1 MIPYQKQAKVI
12 GKLSPELQEEIH
24 TYMSGLLFHKAN
36 TTLDDAAKQVCEL
49 YQFDLPTNTVISWF
63 YRRNNDR
70 SICDEKVFYNT
81 KHQAWSVRRGW
92 HEIIRDAAIKG
103 EPSKLAMKEL
113 GLYKHP
119 DIASNDVIQIQS
131 PRIDEALNGETI
143 DVTKGGN
150 NLAFLDIKAGDV
162 EIRIQFNV
170 S

>member
-36 TTLDDAAKQVCEL
+36 TTLEDAAKQVCNL

-70 SICDEKVFYNT
+70 AICDEKVFYNT
-81 KHQAWSVRRGW
+81 KHQAWSVRKGW
-92 HEIIRDAAIKG
+92 HEIIRDAAIKS

-119 DIASNDVIQIQS
+119 EIASTDVIQIKS
-131 PRIDEALNGETI
+131 PRIDEAFDGETI

-170 S
+170 D

>member
-24 TYMSGLLFHKAN
+24 TYMSGLLFRIPNA
-36 TTLDDAAKQVCEL
+36 TLASAAEKVCEL
-49 YQFDLPTNTVISWF
+49 YRFDLPLNTVISWF
-63 YRRNNDR
+63 YRRNNDG
-70 SICDEKVFYNT
+70 SICEEKVFYNSE
-81 KHQAWSVRRGW
+81 HQAWAVRKGW
-92 HEIIRDAAIKG
+92 YDILKDAAHKTM
-103 EPSKLAMKEL
+103 PSRRACKEL

-119 DIASNDVIQIQS
+119 SIASKDVIQIES

-170 S
+170 D